1 MKEPLWRSVLCWG
14 AVITFLTL
22 PMLIFVLV
30 FISTEFPWPHFE
42 EHIGHYKFLAP
53 FYQSVTA
60 LIFGLA
66 GLNTFDRHATARNE
80 AAQQKPNV

>member
-1 MKEPLWRSVLCWG
+1 MKEPLWRRVLCWG
-14 AVITFLTL
+14 AVVTFLTL
-22 PMLIFVLV
+22 PLFVFVLV
-30 FISTEFPWPHFE
+30 FISTEFTWAHFD
-42 EHIGHYKFLAP
+42 EHISHYKFLAP

-66 GLNTFDRHATARNE
+66 GLNTFDRHAMARNE